1 MYVNGSA
8 AVKTAVLCLGIAYYG
23 WYQAGVNIERGQL
36 AQAAREAAKTDYEK
50 CMEKAPLT
58 DIGSGWRC
66 SQKYGSTHQQQQD
79 AAKYQQPPR
88 KD

>member
-8 AVKTAVLCLGIAYYG
+8 AVKTAVLCLGIAFYG

-50 CMEKAPLT
+50 CMEKAPLVGA
-58 DIGSGWRC
+58 DSKLSHRA
-66 SQKYGSTHQQQQD
+66 D
-79 AAKYQQPPR
+79 
-88 KD
+88 